1 MRRRVL
7 TIVLVVLAVGRLAA
21 AMSLLPRYQITAF
34 GWREGGGVLD
44 AWRLAS
50 AHFVHV
56 DAHLAINLAAASL
69 LLAAGIWQQGLG
81 ATLAAAAAA
90 MLAVD
95 VGLLAG
101 PWPIEWYVGMSG
113 LLHGL
118 FVAGAFTRA
127 AGRRPCRATDRRVAG
142 RRRYG
147 EGMARSRP
155 PAGEA
160 GWLGAA
166 GDPDASLRL
175 AGRPRLCARRLVAAT
190 PVGQRPEQGRSQTAL
205 ASPGFLRHRRR
216 RTCSPTG

>member
-7 TIVLVVLAVGRLAA
+7 TIVLVVLAVAGLAA

-56 DAHLAINLAAASL
+56 DARHLAINLAAASL

-118 FVAGAFTRA
+118 FAWLALSLVLQGGDRAGRLIAALLVAGGTVKVWLDLAH
-127 AGRRPCRATDRRVAG
+127 PL
-142 RRRYG
+142 
-147 EGMARSRP
+147 
-155 PAGEA
+155 GEA
-160 GWLGAA
+160 GWLGV
-166 GDPDASLRL
+166 PL
-175 AGRPRLCARRLVAAT
+175 ATPTHLYGWLGGLACALVAWW
-190 PVGQRPEQGRSQTAL
+190 L
-205 ASPGFLRHRRR
+205 RRR
-216 RTCSPTG
+216 